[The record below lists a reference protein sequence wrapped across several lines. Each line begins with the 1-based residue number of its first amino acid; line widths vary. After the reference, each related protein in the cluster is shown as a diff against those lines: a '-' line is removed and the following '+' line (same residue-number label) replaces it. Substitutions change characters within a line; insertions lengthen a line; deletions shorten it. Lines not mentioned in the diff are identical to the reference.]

1 MRENEYHSNQST
13 IRIWGFMK
21 ILVTGAAG
29 FVGSHL
35 SLLLQEEGNFVHGI
49 DNLSPYYAPD
59 LKNLRIEKLLNPANI
74 RFTNVN
80 LIEKNSLRNLL
91 DKNDFDSVIH
101 LAAQPGVRTP
111 LKRSNEYIEN
121 NIQAFTNVLQLVTE
135 LGIPNFLYASS
146 SSVYGNS
153 KEIPYSESSEE
164 IHPVSIYGATKRAN
178 EILAPT
184 YVRGSST
191 RARGLRF
198 FTVYGP
204 WGRPD
209 MAYFRLI
216 NSGINKT
223 EFTRFGDGHVKRD
236 FTYISD
242 ITHQISGL
250 HKQLLGQEKGFS
262 DIVNIG
268 GGNPHSLNDLIESV
282 NSELDSDIQVRT
294 SGMNPNDTLYT
305 CADVSLQKSLTG
317 FVPKV
322 SLAAGIKDT
331 IDWARSTDISVN
343 LDRWVKSTN

>member
-1 MRENEYHSNQST
+1 MNN
-13 IRIWGFMK
+13 
-21 ILVTGAAG
+21 
-29 FVGSHL
+29 
-35 SLLLQEEGNFVHGI
+35 
-49 DNLSPYYAPD
+49 
-59 LKNLRIEKLLNPANI
+59 
-74 RFTNVN
+74 
-80 LIEKNSLRNLL
+80 
-91 DKNDFDSVIH
+91 FDSVIH

-111 LKRSNEYIEN
+111 LNRSSDYIEN

-135 LGIPNFLYASS
+135 SEIPNFLYASS

-153 KEIPYSESSEE
+153 KEIPYSESSED

-242 ITHQISGL
+242 ITQQISGL
-250 HKQLLGQEKGFS
+250 HKELQSQKKGFS

-282 NSELDSDIQVRT
+282 NSKLGSDIHVLT
-294 SGMNPNDTLYT
+294 SDMNPNDTLYT
-305 CADVSLQKSLTG
+305 CADVSLQNSLTG
-317 FVPKV
+317 FVPRV
-322 SLAAGIKDT
+322 SLSEGIKET
-331 IDWARSTDISVN
+331 IEWASSGDISLN

>member
-1 MRENEYHSNQST
+1 
-13 IRIWGFMK
+13 MK
-21 ILVTGAAG
+21 ILITGAAG

-35 SLLLQEEGNFVHGI
+35 SSLLAEEGNEVHGI

-59 LKNLRIEKLLNPANI
+59 LKKLRLARLLEPKHIKFLN
-74 RFTNVN
+74 FD
-80 LIEKNSLRNLL
+80 LL
-91 DKNDFDSVIH
+91 DGQTLRQFLKKNNYESVIH

-111 LKRSNEYIEN
+111 LNRSNEYIEN
-121 NIQAFTNVLQLVTE
+121 NVQAFTNVLQLVTE
-135 LGIPNFLYASS
+135 LEVPHFLYASS

-153 KEIPYSESSEE
+153 KNIPYSETSED

-178 EILAPT
+178 ELLAPA
-184 YVRGSST
+184 YVRESKT

-223 EFTRFGDGHVKRD
+223 EFTRFGDGNVKRD

-242 ITHQISGL
+242 ITNQISGL
-250 HKQLLGQEKGFS
+250 LNELKSRERGFS

-282 NSELDSDIQVRT
+282 NSGLGSNIQILN

-317 FVPKV
+317 FIPKV
-322 SLAAGIKDT
+322 SLEKGIEETINWAKNKDICT
-331 IDWARSTDISVN
+331 E
-343 LDRWVKSTN
+343 LGRWINSTN

>member
-1 MRENEYHSNQST
+1 
-13 IRIWGFMK
+13 MK

-35 SLLLQEEGNFVHGI
+35 SSLLAEEGNEVHGI

-59 LKNLRIEKLLNPANI
+59 LKKLRLVRLLEPKNI
-74 RFTNVN
+74 RFLNFD
-80 LIEKNSLRNLL
+80 LL
-91 DKNDFDSVIH
+91 DGETLRRFLKKNNYESVIH

-111 LKRSNEYIEN
+111 LNRSNEYIEN
-121 NIQAFTNVLQLVTE
+121 NVQAFTNVLQLVTE
-135 LGIPNFLYASS
+135 LEVPHFLYASS

-153 KEIPYSESSEE
+153 KKIPYSETSED

-178 EILAPT
+178 ELLTPA
-184 YVRGSST
+184 YVRESKT

-242 ITHQISGL
+242 ITNQISGL
-250 HKQLLGQEKGFS
+250 LNELKSRERGFS

-282 NSELDSDIQVRT
+282 NSGLGSNIQILN
-294 SGMNPNDTLYT
+294 SGINPNDTLYT

-317 FVPKV
+317 YVPKV
-322 SLAAGIKDT
+322 SLGIGIEET
-331 IDWARSTDISVN
+331 INWARNKDIYTE
-343 LDRWVKSTN
+343 LGRWIKSTN

>member
-1 MRENEYHSNQST
+1 
-13 IRIWGFMK
+13 MK

-35 SLLLQEEGNFVHGI
+35 SLRLQEEGNVVHGI

-59 LKNLRIEKLLNPANI
+59 LKNLRVEKLLKPANSH
-74 RFTNVN
+74 FTNLN
-80 LIEKNSLRNLL
+80 LIVKSTLSNFL
-91 DKNDFDSVIH
+91 DKNNFDSVIH

-111 LKRSNEYIEN
+111 LNRSSEYIEN
-121 NIQAFTNVLQLVTE
+121 NIQAFTNLLQLVTE
-135 LGIPNFLYASS
+135 SGIPNFLYASS

-153 KEIPYSESSEE
+153 KKIPYSEASED

-216 NSGINKT
+216 NYGINKT

-242 ITHQISGL
+242 ITQQISGL
-250 HKQLLGQEKGFS
+250 HKELQSYETGFS

-282 NSELDSDIQVRT
+282 NSELSSDIHVLT
-294 SGMNPNDTLYT
+294 SDMNPNDTLYT
-305 CADVSLQKSLTG
+305 CADVSLQNSLTG

-322 SLAAGIKDT
+322 SLSEGIKET
-331 IDWARSTDISVN
+331 IEWASSSDISLN

>member
-1 MRENEYHSNQST
+1 
-13 IRIWGFMK
+13 MK
-21 ILVTGAAG
+21 ILITGAAG

-35 SLLLQEEGNFVHGI
+35 SSLLAGEGNEVHGI

-59 LKNLRIEKLLNPANI
+59 LKKLRLARLLEPKNI
-74 RFTNVN
+74 KFLNFDLLDGESLRQ
-80 LIEKNSLRNLL
+80 LLKKNSYE
-91 DKNDFDSVIH
+91 SVIH

-111 LKRSNEYIEN
+111 LNRSKEYIEN
-121 NIQAFTNVLQLVTE
+121 NVQAFTNVLQLVTE
-135 LGIPNFLYASS
+135 LGVPNFLYASS

-153 KEIPYSESSEE
+153 KKIPYSETSED

-178 EILAPT
+178 ELLAPA
-184 YVRGSST
+184 YVRESKT

-223 EFTRFGDGHVKRD
+223 EFTRFGDGNVKRD

-242 ITHQISGL
+242 IINQISGL
-250 HKQLLGQEKGFS
+250 LNELKSRERGFS

-282 NSELDSDIQVRT
+282 NSGLGSNIQILN

-322 SLAAGIKDT
+322 SLEIGIEETINWAKNKDIFT
-331 IDWARSTDISVN
+331 E
-343 LDRWVKSTN
+343 LGRWIKSTN

>member
-1 MRENEYHSNQST
+1 
-13 IRIWGFMK
+13 MK
-21 ILVTGAAG
+21 ILITGVAG

-35 SLLLQEEGNFVHGI
+35 SSLLAEEGNEVHGI

-59 LKNLRIEKLLNPANI
+59 LKKHRLARLLEPKNI
-74 RFTNVN
+74 KFLNFD
-80 LIEKNSLRNLL
+80 LL
-91 DKNDFDSVIH
+91 DGETLRQFLKKNNYESVIH

-111 LKRSNEYIEN
+111 LNRSNEYIEN
-121 NIQAFTNVLQLVTE
+121 NVQAFTNVLQLVTE
-135 LGIPNFLYASS
+135 LEVPHFLYASS

-153 KEIPYSESSEE
+153 KNIPYSETSED

-178 EILAPT
+178 ELLAPA
-184 YVRGSST
+184 YVRESKT

-223 EFTRFGDGHVKRD
+223 EFTRFGDGNVKRD

-242 ITHQISGL
+242 ITNQISGL
-250 HKQLLGQEKGFS
+250 LNELKSRQKGFS

-282 NSELDSDIQVRT
+282 NSGLGSQIQILN
-294 SGMNPNDTLYT
+294 SSMNPNDTLYT

-317 FVPKV
+317 FIPKV
-322 SLAAGIKDT
+322 SLEIGIGETINWAKNKDIYT
-331 IDWARSTDISVN
+331 E
-343 LDRWVKSTN
+343 LGRWIKSTN

>member
-1 MRENEYHSNQST
+1 
-13 IRIWGFMK
+13 MK
-21 ILVTGAAG
+21 ILITGAAG

-35 SLLLQEEGNFVHGI
+35 SSLLAEEGNEVHGI

-59 LKNLRIEKLLNPANI
+59 LKKLRLARLLEPKNI
-74 RFTNVN
+74 KFLNFD
-80 LIEKNSLRNLL
+80 LL
-91 DKNDFDSVIH
+91 DGQTLREILKKNNYESVIH

-111 LKRSNEYIEN
+111 LNRSNEYIEN
-121 NIQAFTNVLQLVTE
+121 NVQAFTNVLQLVTE
-135 LGIPNFLYASS
+135 LEVPHFLYASS

-153 KEIPYSESSEE
+153 KNIPYSETSED

-178 EILAPT
+178 ELLAPA
-184 YVRGSST
+184 YVRESKT

-223 EFTRFGDGHVKRD
+223 EFTRFGDGNVKRD

-242 ITHQISGL
+242 ITNQISGL
-250 HKQLLGQEKGFS
+250 LNELKNRERGFS

-268 GGNPHSLNDLIESV
+268 GGIPHSLNDLIESV
-282 NSELDSDIQVRT
+282 NSGLGSKIQILN

-317 FVPKV
+317 FIPKV
-322 SLAAGIKDT
+322 SLEIGIKET
-331 IDWARSTDISVN
+331 INWAKNKDIYTELGPWIN
-343 LDRWVKSTN
+343 STN

>member
-1 MRENEYHSNQST
+1 
-13 IRIWGFMK
+13 MK
-21 ILVTGAAG
+21 ILITGAAG

-35 SLLLQEEGNFVHGI
+35 ASLLVEEGNEVHGI

-59 LKNLRIEKLLNPANI
+59 LKKLRLTSLLEPKNI
-74 RFTNVN
+74 KFVN
-80 LIEKNSLRNLL
+80 LDLVDGKPLRQFLEKNNYE
-91 DKNDFDSVIH
+91 SVIH

-111 LKRSNEYIEN
+111 LNRSNEYIEN
-121 NIQAFTNVLQLVTE
+121 NVQAFTNVLQAVTE
-135 LGIPNFLYASS
+135 LEVPNFLYASS

-153 KEIPYSESSEE
+153 KQIPYSETSED

-178 EILAPT
+178 ELLAPA
-184 YVRGSST
+184 YVRESKT

-223 EFTRFGDGHVKRD
+223 EFTRFGDGKVKRD

-250 HKQLLGQEKGFS
+250 LNELRNRQKGFS

-282 NSELDSDIQVRT
+282 NSGLGSNIQILN

-317 FVPKV
+317 FVPKI
-322 SLAAGIKDT
+322 SLESGIEETIKWAQNKDIYT
-331 IDWARSTDISVN
+331 E
-343 LDRWVKSTN
+343 LDRWIKSTN

>member
-1 MRENEYHSNQST
+1 
-13 IRIWGFMK
+13 MK
-21 ILVTGAAG
+21 ILITGAAG

-35 SLLLQEEGNFVHGI
+35 SSLLAEEGNEVHGI

-59 LKNLRIEKLLNPANI
+59 LKKLRLARLLEPKHIKFLN
-74 RFTNVN
+74 FD
-80 LIEKNSLRNLL
+80 LL
-91 DKNDFDSVIH
+91 DGETFRQFLKKNNYESVIH

-111 LKRSNEYIEN
+111 LNRSNEYIEN
-121 NIQAFTNVLQLVTE
+121 NVQAFTNVLQLVTE
-135 LGIPNFLYASS
+135 LEVPHFLYASS

-153 KEIPYSESSEE
+153 KNIPYSETSED

-178 EILAPT
+178 ELLAPA
-184 YVRGSST
+184 YVRESKT

-223 EFTRFGDGHVKRD
+223 EFTRFGDGNVKRD

-242 ITHQISGL
+242 ITNQISGL
-250 HKQLLGQEKGFS
+250 LNELKSRERGFS

-282 NSELDSDIQVRT
+282 NSGLGSNIQILN

-317 FVPKV
+317 FIPKV
-322 SLAAGIKDT
+322 SLEKGIEETINWAKNKDICT
-331 IDWARSTDISVN
+331 E
-343 LDRWVKSTN
+343 LGRWINSTN

>member
-1 MRENEYHSNQST
+1 
-13 IRIWGFMK
+13 MK

-29 FVGSHL
+29 FIGSHL
-35 SLLLQEEGNFVHGI
+35 SSLLREEGNTVHGI
-49 DNLSPYYAPD
+49 DNLSSYYAPD
-59 LKNLRIEKLLNPANI
+59 LKNLRIEKLLDPANVQ
-74 RFTNVN
+74 FTNLN
-80 LIEKNSLRNLL
+80 LVEKSTLGTFL
-91 DKNDFDSVIH
+91 DKNSFDSVLH

-111 LKRSNEYIEN
+111 LNRSSEYIEN

-135 LGIPNFLYASS
+135 LRIPNFLYASS

-153 KEIPYSESSEE
+153 KEIPYSESSED

-184 YVRGSST
+184 YVRGSGT

-216 NSGINKT
+216 NSGLNKT

-242 ITHQISGL
+242 ITQQISGL
-250 HKQLLGQEKGFS
+250 HKELQSQKKGLS

-282 NSELDSDIQVRT
+282 NLKLGSDIHVLT
-294 SGMNPNDTLYT
+294 SDMNPNDTLYT
-305 CADVSLQKSLTG
+305 CADVSLQNSLTG

-322 SLAAGIKDT
+322 SLSEGIKET
-331 IDWARSTDISVN
+331 IEWASSGEISWN

>member
-1 MRENEYHSNQST
+1 LR
-13 IRIWGFMK
+13 
-21 ILVTGAAG
+21 
-29 FVGSHL
+29 
-35 SLLLQEEGNFVHGI
+35 EEGNTVHGI
-49 DNLSPYYAPD
+49 DNLSSYYAPD
-59 LKNLRIEKLLNPANI
+59 LKNLRIEKMLNPANVQ
-74 RFTNVN
+74 FTNLN
-80 LIEKNSLRNLL
+80 LVEKSMLRNFL
-91 DKNDFDSVIH
+91 DKNNFDSVIH

-111 LKRSNEYIEN
+111 LNRSSEYIEN

-153 KEIPYSESSEE
+153 KEIPYSESSED

-184 YVRGSST
+184 YVRGSGT

-242 ITHQISGL
+242 ITQQISGL
-250 HKQLLGQEKGFS
+250 HKELQSQKKGFS

-282 NSELDSDIQVRT
+282 NSKLGSDIHVLT
-294 SGMNPNDTLYT
+294 SDMNPNDTLYT
-305 CADVSLQKSLTG
+305 CADISLQNSLTG

-322 SLAAGIKDT
+322 SLSEGIKET
-331 IDWARSTDISVN
+331 IEWASKSDVALN

>member
-1 MRENEYHSNQST
+1 
-13 IRIWGFMK
+13 MK
-21 ILVTGAAG
+21 ILITGAAG

-35 SLLLQEEGNFVHGI
+35 ASLLVEEGNEVHGI

-59 LKNLRIEKLLNPANI
+59 LKKLRLTRLLEPKNI
-74 RFTNVN
+74 KFVN
-80 LIEKNSLRNLL
+80 LDLVDGKPLRQFLEKNNYE
-91 DKNDFDSVIH
+91 SVIH

-111 LKRSNEYIEN
+111 LNRSNEYIEN
-121 NIQAFTNVLQLVTE
+121 NVQAFTNVLQAVTE
-135 LGIPNFLYASS
+135 LEVPNFLYASS

-153 KEIPYSESSEE
+153 KQIPYSETSED

-178 EILAPT
+178 ELLAPA
-184 YVRGSST
+184 YVRESKT
-191 RARGLRF
+191 RVRGLRF

-223 EFTRFGDGHVKRD
+223 EFTRFGDGKVKRD

-250 HKQLLGQEKGFS
+250 LNELRNRQKGFS

-282 NSELDSDIQVRT
+282 NSGLGSNIQILN

-317 FVPKV
+317 FVPKI
-322 SLAAGIKDT
+322 SLESGIEETIKWAQNKDIYT
-331 IDWARSTDISVN
+331 E
-343 LDRWVKSTN
+343 LDRWIKSTN

>member
-1 MRENEYHSNQST
+1 
-13 IRIWGFMK
+13 MK
-21 ILVTGAAG
+21 ILITGAAG

-35 SLLLQEEGNFVHGI
+35 SSLLAEEGNEVHGI

-59 LKNLRIEKLLNPANI
+59 LKKLRLARLLEPKNI
-74 RFTNVN
+74 KFLNFD
-80 LIEKNSLRNLL
+80 LL
-91 DKNDFDSVIH
+91 DGEILRQFLKKNNYESVIH

-111 LKRSNEYIEN
+111 LNRSNEYIEN
-121 NIQAFTNVLQLVTE
+121 NVQAFTNVLQLVTE
-135 LGIPNFLYASS
+135 LEVPHFLYASS

-153 KEIPYSESSEE
+153 KNIPYSETSED

-178 EILAPT
+178 ELLAPA
-184 YVRGSST
+184 YVRESKT

-223 EFTRFGDGHVKRD
+223 EFTRFGDGNVKRD

-242 ITHQISGL
+242 ITNQISGL
-250 HKQLLGQEKGFS
+250 LNELKSRERGFS

-282 NSELDSDIQVRT
+282 NSGLGSNIQILN

-317 FVPKV
+317 FIPKV
-322 SLAAGIKDT
+322 SLEIGIEETINWAKNKDIYT
-331 IDWARSTDISVN
+331 E
-343 LDRWVKSTN
+343 LGRWIKSTN

>member
-1 MRENEYHSNQST
+1 
-13 IRIWGFMK
+13 MK
-21 ILVTGAAG
+21 ILITGAAG

-35 SLLLQEEGNFVHGI
+35 ASLLVQEGNEVHGI

-59 LKNLRIEKLLNPANI
+59 LKKLRLTRLLEPKNI
-74 RFTNVN
+74 KFVN
-80 LIEKNSLRNLL
+80 LDLVDGKPLRQFLEKNNYE
-91 DKNDFDSVIH
+91 SVIH

-111 LKRSNEYIEN
+111 LYRSNEYIEN
-121 NIQAFTNVLQLVTE
+121 NVQAFTNVLQAVTE
-135 LGIPNFLYASS
+135 LEVPNFLFASS

-153 KEIPYSESSEE
+153 KQIPYSETSED

-178 EILAPT
+178 ELLAPA
-184 YVRGSST
+184 YVRESQT

-223 EFTRFGDGHVKRD
+223 EFTRFGDGNVKRD

-250 HKQLLGQEKGFS
+250 LNELRNRKKGFS

-282 NSELDSDIQVRT
+282 NSRLGSNIQILN

-317 FVPKV
+317 FVPKI
-322 SLAAGIKDT
+322 SLETGIEETIKWAQNKDIYT
-331 IDWARSTDISVN
+331 E
-343 LDRWVKSTN
+343 LDRWIKSTN

>member
-1 MRENEYHSNQST
+1 
-13 IRIWGFMK
+13 MK
-21 ILVTGAAG
+21 ILITGVAG

-35 SLLLQEEGNFVHGI
+35 ASLLVEQGNEVHGI
-49 DNLSPYYAPD
+49 DNMSPYYAPD
-59 LKNLRIEKLLNPANI
+59 LKKLRLTKLLEPKNI
-74 RFTNVN
+74 KILNFDLVDGKTLKR
-80 LIEKNSLRNLL
+80 LLEKNNY
-91 DKNDFDSVIH
+91 DSVIH

-111 LKRSNEYIEN
+111 LSRSNEYIEN

-135 LGIPNFLYASS
+135 LEVPNFLYASS

-153 KEIPYSESSEE
+153 NEIPYSENSED

-178 EILAPT
+178 ELLAPA
-184 YVRGSST
+184 YVRQSKT
-191 RARGLRF
+191 RARGLRL

-216 NSGINKT
+216 NSAINKRK
-223 EFTRFGDGHVKRD
+223 FTRFGDGNVKRD

-242 ITHQISGL
+242 ITNQISGL
-250 HKQLLGQEKGFS
+250 QHELMNREIGFS

-282 NSELDSDIQVRT
+282 NSKIGSKIQILNSVT
-294 SGMNPNDTLYT
+294 NPNDTLYT

-317 FVPKV
+317 FVPEI
-322 SLAAGIKDT
+322 SLDTGIIET
-331 IDWARSTDISVN
+331 IKWAQDSEIVTQ
-343 LDRWVKSTN
+343 LDRWIKSTN

>member
-1 MRENEYHSNQST
+1 
-13 IRIWGFMK
+13 MK

-35 SLLLQEEGNFVHGI
+35 SSLLREEGNTVHGI
-49 DNLSPYYAPD
+49 DNLSSYYAPD
-59 LKNLRIEKLLNPANI
+59 LKNLRIEKLLNPANVQ
-74 RFTNVN
+74 FTNLN
-80 LIEKNSLRNLL
+80 LVDKSMLRDFL
-91 DKNDFDSVIH
+91 DKNNFDSVIH

-111 LKRSNEYIEN
+111 LNRSSEYIEN

-153 KEIPYSESSEE
+153 KEIPYSESSED

-178 EILAPT
+178 EVLAPT

-236 FTYISD
+236 FTFISD
-242 ITHQISGL
+242 ITQQISGL
-250 HKQLLGQEKGFS
+250 HKELQSQKNGFS

-268 GGNPHSLNDLIESV
+268 GGNPHSLNDLIQSV
-282 NSELDSDIQVRT
+282 NSNLGSDIHVLT
-294 SGMNPNDTLYT
+294 SDMNPNDTLYT
-305 CADVSLQKSLTG
+305 CADVSLQNSLTG
-317 FVPKV
+317 FVPQV
-322 SLAAGIKDT
+322 SLSEGIKET
-331 IDWARSTDISVN
+331 IEWASSGDISLN

>member
-1 MRENEYHSNQST
+1 M
-13 IRIWGFMK
+13 WGFMK

-35 SLLLQEEGNFVHGI
+35 SSLLREEGNTVHGI
-49 DNLSPYYAPD
+49 DNLSSYYSPD
-59 LKNLRIEKLLNPANI
+59 LKNLRIEKLLNPANVQ
-74 RFTNVN
+74 FTNLN
-80 LIEKNSLRNLL
+80 LVDKSMLRDFL
-91 DKNDFDSVIH
+91 DKNNFDSVIH

-111 LKRSNEYIEN
+111 LNRSSEYIEN

-153 KEIPYSESSEE
+153 KEIPYSESSED

-178 EILAPT
+178 EVLAPT

-242 ITHQISGL
+242 ITQQISGL
-250 HKQLLGQEKGFS
+250 HKELQSQQKGFS

-282 NSELDSDIQVRT
+282 NSNLGSKIHVLTSD
-294 SGMNPNDTLYT
+294 MNPNDTLYT
-305 CADVSLQKSLTG
+305 CADVSLQNSLTG

-322 SLAAGIKDT
+322 SLSEGIKET
-331 IDWARSTDISVN
+331 IEWASSGDISLN

>member
-1 MRENEYHSNQST
+1 M
-13 IRIWGFMK
+13 
-21 ILVTGAAG
+21 
-29 FVGSHL
+29 
-35 SLLLQEEGNFVHGI
+35 
-49 DNLSPYYAPD
+49 
-59 LKNLRIEKLLNPANI
+59 
-74 RFTNVN
+74 
-80 LIEKNSLRNLL
+80 
-91 DKNDFDSVIH
+91 IH

-111 LKRSNEYIEN
+111 LNRSNEYIEN
-121 NIQAFTNVLQLVTE
+121 NVQAFTNVLQLVTE
-135 LGIPNFLYASS
+135 LEVPHFLYASS

-153 KEIPYSESSEE
+153 KNIPYSETSED

-178 EILAPT
+178 ELLAPA
-184 YVRGSST
+184 YVRESKT

-223 EFTRFGDGHVKRD
+223 EFTRFGDGNVKRD

-242 ITHQISGL
+242 ITNQISGL
-250 HKQLLGQEKGFS
+250 LNELKSRERGFS

-282 NSELDSDIQVRT
+282 NSGLGSNIQILN

-317 FVPKV
+317 FIPKV
-322 SLAAGIKDT
+322 SLEIGIEETINWAKNKDIYT
-331 IDWARSTDISVN
+331 E
-343 LDRWVKSTN
+343 LGRWINSTN

>member
-1 MRENEYHSNQST
+1 
-13 IRIWGFMK
+13 MK
-21 ILVTGAAG
+21 ILITGAAG

-35 SLLLQEEGNFVHGI
+35 SSLLAEEGHEVHGI

-59 LKNLRIEKLLNPANI
+59 LKKLRLARLLEPKHIKFLN
-74 RFTNVN
+74 FD
-80 LIEKNSLRNLL
+80 LL
-91 DKNDFDSVIH
+91 DGQTLRQFLKKNNYESVIH

-111 LKRSNEYIEN
+111 LNRSNEYIEN
-121 NIQAFTNVLQLVTE
+121 NVQAFTNVLQLVTE
-135 LGIPNFLYASS
+135 LEVPHFLYASS

-153 KEIPYSESSEE
+153 KNIPYSETSED

-178 EILAPT
+178 ELLAPA
-184 YVRGSST
+184 YVRESKT

-223 EFTRFGDGHVKRD
+223 EFTRFGDGNVKRD

-242 ITHQISGL
+242 ITNQISGL
-250 HKQLLGQEKGFS
+250 LNELKSRERGFS

-282 NSELDSDIQVRT
+282 NSGLGSNIQILS

-317 FVPKV
+317 FIPKV
-322 SLAAGIKDT
+322 SLEIGIEETINWAKNKDICT
-331 IDWARSTDISVN
+331 E
-343 LDRWVKSTN
+343 LGRWINSTN

>member
-1 MRENEYHSNQST
+1 
-13 IRIWGFMK
+13 MK

-35 SLLLQEEGNFVHGI
+35 ALLLQKEGNSVYGV
-49 DNLSPYYAPD
+49 DNLSSYYAPD
-59 LKNLRIEKLLNPANI
+59 LKNLRMKKLLKPADI
-74 RFTNVN
+74 HLTI
-80 LIEKNSLRNLL
+80 LDLTEKNSLRSFL
-91 DKNDFDSVIH
+91 DINNFDSVIH

-111 LKRSNEYIEN
+111 LSRSNEYIKN
-121 NIQAFTNVLQLVTE
+121 NIEAFTNVLQIVTE

-153 KEIPYSESSEE
+153 KDIPYSESSED

-178 EILAPT
+178 EILAPA
-184 YVRGSST
+184 YICESNT

-198 FTVYGP
+198 FTIYGP

-216 NSGINKT
+216 NSAINKL
-223 EFTRFGDGHVKRD
+223 EFTRFGDGNVKRD
-236 FTYISD
+236 FTFISD
-242 ITHQISGL
+242 ITRQISSL
-250 HKQLLGQEKGFS
+250 HKELIGHEKGYS

-268 GGNPHSLNDLIESV
+268 GGNPHSLNDLIESI
-282 NSELDSDIQVRT
+282 NSELGSYIEVQT
-294 SGMNPNDTLYT
+294 SGMNRNDTLYT
-305 CADVSLQKSLTG
+305 CADVTLQSSLTG

-322 SLAAGIKDT
+322 SLEAGIKET
-331 IDWARSTDISVN
+331 IDWAKNTDIIVN

>member
-1 MRENEYHSNQST
+1 
-13 IRIWGFMK
+13 MK
-21 ILVTGAAG
+21 ILITGAAG

-35 SLLLQEEGNFVHGI
+35 SCLLAEEGNEVHGI

-59 LKNLRIEKLLNPANI
+59 LKKLRLARLLEPKHIKFLN
-74 RFTNVN
+74 FD
-80 LIEKNSLRNLL
+80 LL
-91 DKNDFDSVIH
+91 DGQTLRQFLKKNNYESVIH

-111 LKRSNEYIEN
+111 LNRSNEYIEN
-121 NIQAFTNVLQLVTE
+121 NVQAFTNVLQLVTE
-135 LGIPNFLYASS
+135 LEVPHFLYASS

-153 KEIPYSESSEE
+153 KNIPYSETSED

-178 EILAPT
+178 ELLAPA
-184 YVRGSST
+184 YVRESKT

-223 EFTRFGDGHVKRD
+223 EFTRFGDGNVKRD

-242 ITHQISGL
+242 ITNQISGL
-250 HKQLLGQEKGFS
+250 LNELKSRERGFS

-282 NSELDSDIQVRT
+282 NSGLGSNIQILSSD
-294 SGMNPNDTLYT
+294 MNPNDTLYT

-317 FVPKV
+317 FIPKV
-322 SLAAGIKDT
+322 SLEIGIEETINWAKNKDIYT
-331 IDWARSTDISVN
+331 E
-343 LDRWVKSTN
+343 LGRWINSTN

>member
-1 MRENEYHSNQST
+1 
-13 IRIWGFMK
+13 MK
-21 ILVTGAAG
+21 ILITGVAG

-35 SLLLQEEGNFVHGI
+35 ASLLAEQGNQVHGL

-59 LKNLRIEKLLNPANI
+59 LKKLRLSKLLEPKNI
-74 RFTNVN
+74 KILN
-80 LIEKNSLRNLL
+80 LDLVDGKSLRQFLEKN
-91 DKNDFDSVIH
+91 DYESVIH

-111 LKRSNEYIEN
+111 LNRSNQYIEN
-121 NIQAFTNVLQLVTE
+121 NVQAFTNVLQLVTE
-135 LGIPNFLYASS
+135 LEIPNFLYASS

-153 KEIPYSESSEE
+153 KEIPYSESSGD

-178 EILAPT
+178 ELLAPA
-184 YVRGSST
+184 YVRQSKT

-223 EFTRFGDGHVKRD
+223 EFTRFGDGNIKRD
-236 FTYISD
+236 FTFISD
-242 ITHQISGL
+242 ITNQISGL
-250 HKQLLGQEKGFS
+250 LKELQNREQGFS

-268 GGNPHSLNDLIESV
+268 GGNPHSLNDLIEAV
-282 NSELDSDIQVRT
+282 NIGLGSNIQILN

-317 FVPKV
+317 FIPQI
-322 SLAAGIKDT
+322 SLEAGIQET
-331 IDWARSTDISVN
+331 IKWASSGDIYTE
-343 LDRWVKSTN
+343 LDRWIKSTN

>member
-1 MRENEYHSNQST
+1 
-13 IRIWGFMK
+13 MK

-35 SLLLQEEGNFVHGI
+35 SLLLQEEGNVVHGI

-59 LKNLRIEKLLNPANI
+59 LKNLRVEKLLNPANI
-74 RFTNVN
+74 HFTNLN
-80 LIEKNSLRNLL
+80 LIEKSTFSNFL
-91 DKNDFDSVIH
+91 DKNNFDSVIH

-111 LKRSNEYIEN
+111 LNRSSEYIEN

-135 LGIPNFLYASS
+135 SGIPNFLYASS

-153 KEIPYSESSEE
+153 KKIPYSEASED

-216 NSGINKT
+216 NSGMNKT

-242 ITHQISGL
+242 ITQQISGL
-250 HKQLLGQEKGFS
+250 HKELQSHKKGFS

-282 NSELDSDIQVRT
+282 NSELSSDIHVLT
-294 SGMNPNDTLYT
+294 SAVNPNDTLFT
-305 CADVSLQKSLTG
+305 CADVSLQNSLTG
-317 FVPKV
+317 FVPKILL
-322 SLAAGIKDT
+322 SEGIKET
-331 IDWARSTDISVN
+331 IEWASSSDISLN

>member
-1 MRENEYHSNQST
+1 
-13 IRIWGFMK
+13 
-21 ILVTGAAG
+21 
-29 FVGSHL
+29 
-35 SLLLQEEGNFVHGI
+35 
-49 DNLSPYYAPD
+49 
-59 LKNLRIEKLLNPANI
+59 
-74 RFTNVN
+74 
-80 LIEKNSLRNLL
+80 
-91 DKNDFDSVIH
+91 
-101 LAAQPGVRTP
+101 VRTP
-111 LKRSNEYIEN
+111 LNRSNEYIEN
-121 NIQAFTNVLQLVTE
+121 NVQAFTNVLQAVTE
-135 LGIPNFLYASS
+135 LEVPNFLYASS

-153 KEIPYSESSEE
+153 KQIPYSETSED

-178 EILAPT
+178 ELLAPA
-184 YVRGSST
+184 YVHESKT

-223 EFTRFGDGHVKRD
+223 EFTRFGDGKVKRD

-250 HKQLLGQEKGFS
+250 LNELRNRQKGFS

-282 NSELDSDIQVRT
+282 NSGLSSNIQILN
-294 SGMNPNDTLYT
+294 SGMNSNDTLYT

-317 FVPKV
+317 FVPKI
-322 SLAAGIKDT
+322 SLETGIEETIKWAQNKD
-331 IDWARSTDISVN
+331 IYAE
-343 LDRWVKSTN
+343 LDRWIKSTN

>member
-1 MRENEYHSNQST
+1 
-13 IRIWGFMK
+13 MK
-21 ILVTGAAG
+21 ILITGAAG

-35 SLLLQEEGNFVHGI
+35 SSLLAEQGNEVHGI
-49 DNLSPYYAPD
+49 DNFSPYYAPD
-59 LKNLRIEKLLNPANI
+59 LKKLRLSKLLEPKSI
-74 RFTNVN
+74 KFLN
-80 LIEKNSLRNLL
+80 LDLVDGKSLRRYLEKNNYQ
-91 DKNDFDSVIH
+91 SVIH

-111 LKRSNEYIEN
+111 LNRSNEYIEN

-135 LGIPNFLYASS
+135 LEVPNFFYASS

-153 KEIPYSESSEE
+153 KEIPYSETSLD

-178 EILAPT
+178 ELLVPA
-184 YVRGSST
+184 YVRQSKT

-223 EFTRFGDGHVKRD
+223 EFTRFGDGNVKRD
-236 FTYISD
+236 FTFISD
-242 ITHQISGL
+242 ITHQILGL
-250 HKQLLGQEKGFS
+250 LNELENREQGFS

-268 GGNPHSLNDLIESV
+268 GGNPHSLNDLVGAV
-282 NSELDSDIQVRT
+282 NSGLGSSIQILN

-317 FVPKV
+317 FVPQI
-322 SLAAGIKDT
+322 SLETGIQET
-331 IDWARSTDISVN
+331 IRWASNREIYTE
-343 LDRWVKSTN
+343 LDRWIKSTN

>member
-1 MRENEYHSNQST
+1 
-13 IRIWGFMK
+13 MK

-35 SLLLQEEGNFVHGI
+35 SSLLREEGNTVHGI
-49 DNLSPYYAPD
+49 DNLSSYYAPD
-59 LKNLRIEKLLNPANI
+59 LKNSRIEKLLNPANVQ
-74 RFTNVN
+74 FTNLN
-80 LIEKNSLRNLL
+80 LVEKSMLRNFL
-91 DKNDFDSVIH
+91 DKNNFDSVVH

-111 LKRSNEYIEN
+111 LNRSNEYIEN

-153 KEIPYSESSEE
+153 KEIPYSESSED

-242 ITHQISGL
+242 ITQQISGL
-250 HKQLLGQEKGFS
+250 HKELQSHEKGFS

-282 NSELDSDIQVRT
+282 NSELSSDILVLT
-294 SGMNPNDTLYT
+294 STVNPNDTLYT
-305 CADVSLQKSLTG
+305 CADVSLQNSLTG

-322 SLAAGIKDT
+322 SLSEGIKET
-331 IDWARSTDISVN
+331 IEWASSSEISLN
-343 LDRWVKSTN
+343 MNRWVKSTN

>member
-1 MRENEYHSNQST
+1 
-13 IRIWGFMK
+13 MK
-21 ILVTGAAG
+21 ILITGAAG

-35 SLLLQEEGNFVHGI
+35 SSLLQKEGNIVHGI
-49 DNLSPYYAPD
+49 DNLSAYYAQD
-59 LKNLRIEKLLNPANI
+59 LKNLRIERLLNPANI
-74 RFTNVN
+74 QFTKLN
-80 LIEKNSLRNLL
+80 LVEKNTLRYFL
-91 DKNDFDSVIH
+91 DKNNFDSVVH

-111 LKRSNEYIEN
+111 LNRSSEYIEN
-121 NIQAFTNVLQLVTE
+121 NVQAFTNVLQLVTE

-153 KEIPYSESSEE
+153 KEIPYSESSED

-242 ITHQISGL
+242 ITQQISGL
-250 HKQLLGQEKGFS
+250 HKELQSHEKGFS

-282 NSELDSDIQVRT
+282 NSKLGSDIHVLT

-305 CADVSLQKSLTG
+305 CADVSLQNSLTG

-322 SLAAGIKDT
+322 TLSEGIKET
-331 IDWARSTDISVN
+331 IEWASSRDISLN

>member
-1 MRENEYHSNQST
+1 
-13 IRIWGFMK
+13 MK
-21 ILVTGAAG
+21 ILITGAAG

-35 SLLLQEEGNFVHGI
+35 SSLLAEEGNEVHGI

-59 LKNLRIEKLLNPANI
+59 LKKHRLARLLEPKNI
-74 RFTNVN
+74 KFLNFD
-80 LIEKNSLRNLL
+80 LL
-91 DKNDFDSVIH
+91 DGETLRQFLKKNNYESVIH

-111 LKRSNEYIEN
+111 LNRSNEYIEN
-121 NIQAFTNVLQLVTE
+121 NVQAFTNVLQLVTE
-135 LGIPNFLYASS
+135 LEVPHFLYASS

-153 KEIPYSESSEE
+153 KNIPYSETSED

-178 EILAPT
+178 ELLAPA
-184 YVRGSST
+184 YVRESKT

-223 EFTRFGDGHVKRD
+223 EFTRFGDGNVKRD

-242 ITHQISGL
+242 ITNQISGL
-250 HKQLLGQEKGFS
+250 LNELKSRERGFS

-282 NSELDSDIQVRT
+282 NSQLGSNIQILN

-317 FVPKV
+317 FIPKV
-322 SLAAGIKDT
+322 SLEIGIEETINWAKNKDIYT
-331 IDWARSTDISVN
+331 E
-343 LDRWVKSTN
+343 LGRWINSTN

>member
-1 MRENEYHSNQST
+1 
-13 IRIWGFMK
+13 MK

-35 SLLLQEEGNFVHGI
+35 SSLLREEGNTVHGI
-49 DNLSPYYAPD
+49 DNLSSYYSPD
-59 LKNLRIEKLLNPANI
+59 LKNLRIEKLLNPANVQ
-74 RFTNVN
+74 FTNLN
-80 LIEKNSLRNLL
+80 LVDKSMLRDFLEKNN
-91 DKNDFDSVIH
+91 FDSVIH

-111 LKRSNEYIEN
+111 LNRSSEYIEN

-153 KEIPYSESSEE
+153 KEIPYSESSED

-242 ITHQISGL
+242 ITQQISGL
-250 HKQLLGQEKGFS
+250 HKELQSQKKGFS

-268 GGNPHSLNDLIESV
+268 GGNPHSLNDLIQSV
-282 NSELDSDIQVRT
+282 NSKLGSDINVLT
-294 SGMNPNDTLYT
+294 SDMNPNDTLYT
-305 CADVSLQKSLTG
+305 CADVSLQNSLTG
-317 FVPKV
+317 FVPQV
-322 SLAAGIKDT
+322 SLSEGIKET
-331 IDWARSTDISVN
+331 IDWASSSDISLN